1 MISFGKRSA
10 RKIQCLYIDL
20 KLVYCDA
27 MIKWFFCAGEINTLI
42 FISQWPHLKYIKTW
56 QIMRDILKMHVKIK
70 IINKETDIKQTNN

>member
-1 MISFGKRSA
+1 MISFRKPSA
-10 RKIQCLYIDL
+10 RKIHCLYIDL

-56 QIMRDILKMHVKIK
+56 QLRDILKMRVKIK

>member
-56 QIMRDILKMHVKIK
+56 QLRDILKMRVKIK

>member
-10 RKIQCLYIDL
+10 RKLHCLYIDL

-42 FISQWPHLKYIKTW
+42 FISLWSHLRYIKTW
-56 QIMRDILKMHVKIK
+56 QMRHILKMHVIIK
-70 IINKETDIKQTNN
+70 IIKKRPI